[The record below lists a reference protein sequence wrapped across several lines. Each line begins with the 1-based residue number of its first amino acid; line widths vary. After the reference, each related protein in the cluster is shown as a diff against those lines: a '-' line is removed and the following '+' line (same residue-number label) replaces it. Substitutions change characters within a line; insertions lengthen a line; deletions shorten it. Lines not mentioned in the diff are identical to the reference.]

1 MSVRSTYRLSVE
13 ALQKRSHYRLWAC
26 HLNRRKVSQLGLS
39 YGGRMQSGMRKISA
53 FRENARIVKYS
64 KCSKSAQADDDLDD
78 VTVINSAVPEN
89 VKYGTAGCMTANGPR
104 VVPGIITSSGGEMS
118 CMVSNER
125 RSVTNAS
132 TVLYAAG
139 GPSTPSAPSDKQ
151 GSDSRQSLIDTV
163 TRRVTASEPY
173 AFVNKAHIGS
183 DLEIPRKPRE
193 VRRKEM
199 KKDLEK
205 WETSTASSDRAMCKW
220 TFVFD
225 PSGRLCYYW
234 SVVVS
239 VAFLYNFWV
248 IIYRFAFQEITV
260 ETLYAWFTLDYMA
273 DFIYILDIAVHF
285 RTGFLEEGVLQTDSL
300 KLRQYY
306 INSTMFYIDC
316 MCLLPLDFLYLSIGF
331 NSILRSFRIVKIY
344 RFWAFL
350 DRTERHTNYPN
361 VFRALSLTHYVL
373 VIFHWNACLFHI
385 ISKNGGFGS
394 QDWFPK
400 AEESND
406 VLIEYLHGFY
416 WSTLTLAHIGGL
428 PHPRTRGEYF
438 FLLGQLLCGLFLF
451 ATVLG
456 HVANIVTNISL
467 PRKEFQGKPELK
479 SHNLRWTLRGM
490 VCGLIRMEIGII
502 QANEKS

>member
-1 MSVRSTYRLSVE
+1 
-13 ALQKRSHYRLWAC
+13 
-26 HLNRRKVSQLGLS
+26 
-39 YGGRMQSGMRKISA
+39 MQGGMRKISA
-53 FRENARIVKYS
+53 FRDSARIVKYS
-64 KCSKSAQADDDLDD
+64 KCSKGASQADDDLDD

-89 VKYGTAGCMTANGPR
+89 VKYGTAGCITANGPR

-118 CMVSNER
+118 CMVSSER
-125 RSVTNAS
+125 RGVTS
-132 TVLYAAG
+132 PG
-139 GPSTPSAPSDKQ
+139 GPSTPSGTIDKE
-151 GSDSRQSLIDTV
+151 SDSRSSLLDTV
-163 TRRVTASEPY
+163 TKRVTTAEQPY

-183 DLEIPRKPRE
+183 ELEIPRKGRD
-193 VRRKEM
+193 VRRNNI
-199 KKDLEK
+199 KKDLDK
-205 WETSTASSDRAMCKW
+205 WESPSNSERRAMCKW

-248 IIYRFAFQEITV
+248 VIYRFAFQEINI
-260 ETLYAWFTLDYMA
+260 ETLHAWFTLDYMA
-273 DFIYILDIAVHF
+273 DLIYILDVAVHF
-285 RTGFLEEGVLQTDSL
+285 RTGYLEEGVLQTDSL
-300 KLRQYY
+300 KLRQHYM
-306 INSTMFYIDC
+306 NSTMFYIDC

-400 AEESND
+400 VEPSSD

-467 PRKEFQGKPELK
+467 PRKEFQD
-479 SHNLRWTLRGM
+479 SHTYPSSLAKLSFRQNSNPR
-490 VCGLIRMEIGII
+490 E
-502 QANEKS
+502 Q